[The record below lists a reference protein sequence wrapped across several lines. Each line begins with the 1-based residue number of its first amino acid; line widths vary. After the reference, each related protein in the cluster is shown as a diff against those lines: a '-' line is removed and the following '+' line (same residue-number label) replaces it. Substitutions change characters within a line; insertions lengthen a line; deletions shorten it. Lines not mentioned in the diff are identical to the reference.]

1 MRLLPQSLSR
11 LIEVGVPRE
20 TVPRLEAFID
30 LLMRWNKKINL
41 VSSGSTGA
49 IWDRHVLD
57 SAQLWR
63 LRRTDAKSWMDLGS
77 GGGFPGLVVAII
89 AADERPGLHVALVE
103 SDQRKAVFL
112 CTAARTL
119 GLEVTVHAE
128 RIADVAAPLVDVV
141 SARALAPLVDLI
153 AYAKSRGSPDGIALF
168 PKGETVHKE
177 LADASRRWRFEHRL
191 HPSLTDP
198 RSAVVEIGAID
209 GPL

>member
-30 LLMRWNKKINL
+30 LLMRWNKRINL
-41 VSSGSTGA
+41 VSGGSTGA

-77 GGGFPGLVVAII
+77 
-89 AADERPGLHVALVE
+89 
-103 SDQRKAVFL
+103 
-112 CTAARTL
+112 
-119 GLEVTVHAE
+119 
-128 RIADVAAPLVDVV
+128 
-141 SARALAPLVDLI
+141 
-153 AYAKSRGSPDGIALF
+153 PDGIALF

-177 LADASRRWRFEHRL
+177 LAEAERNWSFAYRL
-191 HPSLTDP
+191 HPSQTGS
-198 RSAVVEIGAID
+198 RSAIVEVGRID
-209 GPL
+209 GPR